1 VEQAARY
8 KADEW
13 EGPITEWLGDR
24 KVTTVHEVL
33 EHVLGLNPK
42 KPNGSAEMR
51 VAAILKKRLG
61 FSKRRGRTA
70 SRAMRAGANLSTGGR
85 NFL

>member
-1 VEQAARY
+1 MEQAARY

-13 EGPITEWLGDR
+13 EDPIKEWLADR

-33 EHVLGLNPK
+33 EHVLGLNPN
-42 KPNGSAEMR
+42 KPNRSAEMR

-61 FSKRRGRTA
+61 FSKRRGEDGVKGDVR
-70 SRAMRAGANLSTGGR
+70 RRKFEYWR
-85 NFL
+85 P

>member
-1 VEQAARY
+1 MEQAARY

-42 KPNGSAEMR
+42 KPNRAAEMR
-51 VAAILKKRLG
+51 VAAILKKRLS
-61 FSKRRGRTA
+61 FFKRRGEDGVKGDAR
-70 SRAMRAGANLSTGGR
+70 RRKFEYWR
-85 NFL
+85 P